1 MSEEK
6 IQCSQCNQL
15 ADPSKAIYI
24 DKIPFC
30 SACLYGDLKPFE
42 IYPVGFVRNNLD
54 RELDREFGLVG
65 NPREESRIELL
76 PSQKTFMY
84 KLEEEEFLTIVY
96 YFHKHKPPRSKF
108 RRKYDL
114 KEVGIFAS
122 RSPDRLSRIAV
133 TDVKLVKIE
142 GMTLFVTGL
151 DAISGTPVLDIKM
164 SLRVQKRDQP

>member
-1 MSEEK
+1 MAARKMRIMHQEDVRKK

-15 ADPSKAIYI
+15 ADPSKVFYI

-42 IYPVGFVRNNLD
+42 IYPIGFVRNNLD

-76 PSQKTFMY
+76 PSQKAFMY

-108 RRKYDL
+108 RRKKNGGEQL
-114 KEVGIFAS
+114 HRLLWAESAICEQIPSTS
-122 RSPDRLSRIAV
+122 R
-133 TDVKLVKIE
+133 
-142 GMTLFVTGL
+142 
-151 DAISGTPVLDIKM
+151 
-164 SLRVQKRDQP
+164 